1 MMSSQSQSLDYQNMV
16 TDKVLPPRLTVTHSL
31 ILFLS
36 VTMLAYLLGGMTYLA
51 VREFVPDYVMNFVM
65 VSGTALIAAVM
76 VYLRTLRPLE
86 SAQLIMRKIM
96 ENPQADQTDKAMAN
110 RLMGPLIGKIG
121 AVLNKFTS
129 MACEVSK
136 IIEKNSISLAETSFK
151 TDRLERDMEGLVAK
165 SREIAAAS
173 ENIFASTDN
182 VSSATKI
189 AVAEANQAQEESIAG
204 QAALQQAIAQI
215 RKVSEKTESTA
226 NLISMLETRSHE
238 VESVSL
244 AIREI
249 ADQTNLLAL
258 NAAIEA
264 ARAGEAGRGFAVVA
278 DEVRKLAE
286 KTVIAN
292 DQIGHMM
299 ADIRQETMAAA
310 TTMQEL
316 VGLANQGVNQ
326 IDRAGEQLDGI
337 LGHSNIMRE
346 QLSSIASGVEMNH
359 RDVAQISSALN
370 YMQEQIMGFERQ
382 IRDISEQSMALSE
395 LGETMFESMADLSI
409 DTIHNRMFLTA
420 KKTSEA
426 IAAMFEQ
433 AIQSGEI
440 SEAKLFDRKYQQIPG
455 TNPPKQK
462 TAFDDF
468 TDRTLP
474 TIQENT
480 LSANQEI
487 IYAIAVDNN
496 GYCPTHNKKFSQPLT
511 GNREKDLV
519 GNRTKRIFDDRTGR
533 RCGSNSRYMLL
544 QTYKRDTGEV
554 MHDISVPILV
564 NGKHWG
570 GFRMGYRA
578 DARS

>member
-1 MMSSQSQSLDYQNMV
+1 MINSRLQSLDYQNVM
-16 TDKVLPPRLTVTHSL
+16 TDKTSPPRLTLTHTL

-36 VTMLAYLLGGMTYLA
+36 ITALGYLLGGTTYLA
-51 VREFVPDYVMNFVM
+51 VREFVPDHVMNFIM
-65 VSGTALIAAVM
+65 VGGTALIAAIM
-76 VYLRTLRPLE
+76 VYLLTLRPLE
-86 SAQLIMRKIM
+86 SAQHIVRKIM
-96 ENPQADQTDKAMAN
+96 ENPQVRHTDKSMSN
-110 RLMGPLIGKIG
+110 RLMGSLIGKI
-121 AVLNKFTS
+121 ATILKKFTS
-129 MACEVSK
+129 MACEVSM

-151 TDRLERDMEGLVAK
+151 TDRLERDMEDLVTK
-165 SREIAAAS
+165 SREISAAS
-173 ENIFASTDN
+173 ENIFTSTDK

-204 QAALQQAIAQI
+204 QAALQQAIVQI
-215 RKVSEKTESTA
+215 RKVSEKTGSTA
-226 NLISMLETRSHE
+226 NLISMLETRSRE
-238 VESVSL
+238 VENVSL
-244 AIREI
+244 AIRDI

-310 TTMQEL
+310 ATMQEL

-337 LGHSNIMRE
+337 LSHSKIMRE
-346 QLSSIASGVEMNH
+346 QLTSIATGVEMNH
-359 RDVAQISSALN
+359 QDVAQISGALN
-370 YMQEQIMGFERQ
+370 YMQDQIMVFERQ
-382 IRDISEQSMALSE
+382 IRDISDQSMALSE

-409 DTIHNRMFLTA
+409 DTIHNRMFLA
-420 KKTSEA
+420 AQKTSEA

-433 AIQSGEI
+433 AILHGEI
-440 SEAKLFDRKYQQIPG
+440 SEAKLFDRKYQLIPG

-480 LSANQEI
+480 LSGNQEI

-511 GNREKDLV
+511 GNHEKDLA
-519 GNRTKRIFDDRTGR
+519 GNRTKRIFDDRTGK
-533 RCGSNSRYMLL
+533 RCGSNSRHMLL

-578 DARS
+578 DAHS